1 MTDNNVENR
10 GKNFKENGKFAL
22 GNTISKNKKRNRTQ
36 TDKLLAALKKAGKK
50 QNKDFWDVVATKA
63 FVDKE
68 IMKAIINKL
77 VPNLTELTG
86 ADGSPLNITLNEVI
100 YQKDEEKSSQD

>member
-10 GKNFKENGKFAL
+10 ERNFDENGKFCK
-22 GNTISKNKKRNRTQ
+22 GNTISKSKKRNRTQ

-63 FVDKE
+63 FIDKE
-68 IMKAIINKL
+68 IMKAVINKL

-86 ADGSPLNITLNEVI
+86 ADGSPLTVTLIKVI
-100 YQKDEEKSSQD
+100 YEAEGDK

>member
-1 MTDNNVENR
+1 MSINNGENWNQKSNFDEKHR
-10 GKNFKENGKFAL
+10 FVKGHTASKGKRK
-22 GNTISKNKKRNRTQ
+22 RTQ

-63 FVDKE
+63 FIDKE
-68 IMKAIINKL
+68 IMKAVINKL

-86 ADGSPLNITLNEVI
+86 ADGSPLTITLIKVI
-100 YQKDEEKSSQD
+100 YEAEGDK

>member
-1 MTDNNVENR
+1 MTVNNRENR
-10 GKNFKENGKFAL
+10 DEKGLFAL
-22 GNTISKNKKRNRTQ
+22 GNNIAKKKRDRTQ

-77 VPNLTELTG
+77 VPNLNELTG
-86 ADGSPLNITLNEVI
+86 AGGSPLNITLKEII
-100 YQKDEEKSSQD
+100 YQDDEKKDAQD

>member
-1 MTDNNVENR
+1 MTVDNVEKR
-10 GKNFKENGKFAL
+10 GNNFQENGKFAP
-22 GNTISKNKKRNRTQ
+22 GNTVAKKKRNRTQ

-63 FVDKE
+63 FIDKE

-77 VPNLTELTG
+77 VPNLNELTG
-86 ADGSPLNITLNEVI
+86 AGGSPLNITLKEII
-100 YQKDEEKSSQD
+100 YQDDEKKDAQD

>member
-1 MTDNNVENR
+1 MSINNGENWNQKSNFDEKHR
-10 GKNFKENGKFAL
+10 FVKGHTASKGKRK
-22 GNTISKNKKRNRTQ
+22 RTQ

-63 FVDKE
+63 FIDKE
-68 IMKAIINKL
+68 IMKAVINKL

-86 ADGSPLNITLNEVI
+86 ADGSPLTVTLIKVI
-100 YQKDEEKSSQD
+100 YEAEGDK